1 MIRLITI
8 LLFFLIN
15 SLSAQNFQGKAVY
28 KTHRNAD
35 LKISAQKNAPNANL
49 QKKLQEQMRKMF
61 QKTYTL
67 HFTKE
72 NSTYT
77 QNKELEPEV
86 KSGGVRVMVFGNG
99 GGNDVLYKN
108 ISEKRYI
115 NKTEISGK
123 QFLIKDTLKEYE
135 WEMSSETKR
144 IGKYICYKATRT
156 REEEKTSFMMVD
168 GEKEENKE
176 KVTVKT
182 TVWYTPQIP
191 INNGPDMYWGLP
203 GLILEAH
210 EGKETIVCTE
220 LVLNSSE
227 KIQIKEPKK
236 GKKVT
241 QQKFDNIIQEKTKE
255 MIERFKNNRKSKKN
269 GESMSIEI
277 QG

>member
-8 LLFFLIN
+8 LLFFLIS
-15 SLSAQNFQGKAVY
+15 SLHAQNFQGKAIY
-28 KTHRNAD
+28 KTHRNPD
-35 LKISAQKNAPNANL
+35 LKISTGKNAPNADL
-49 QKKLQEQMRKMF
+49 QKKLHEQMKKMF

-67 HFTKE
+67 NFTKT

-99 GGNDVLYKN
+99 GGNDILYKN
-108 ISEKRYI
+108 TGEKRYV

-135 WEMSSETKR
+135 WEMSSETKK
-144 IGKYICYKATRT
+144 IGKYTCYKATRT
-156 REEEKTSFMMVD
+156 REEERTSYIMVD
-168 GEKEENKE
+168 GENEESKE
-176 KVTVKT
+176 KVIVKT

-210 EGKETIVCTE
+210 EGEQTIVCVE
-220 LVLNSSE
+220 LILNSSK
-227 KIQIKEPKK
+227 KIEIKEPKK

-241 QQKFDNIIQEKTKE
+241 QQKFEEVMKEKTKE
-255 MIERFKNNRKSKKN
+255 MMERFKNNRKSNKN
-269 GESMSIEI
+269 GESISLEI
-277 QG
+277 KG